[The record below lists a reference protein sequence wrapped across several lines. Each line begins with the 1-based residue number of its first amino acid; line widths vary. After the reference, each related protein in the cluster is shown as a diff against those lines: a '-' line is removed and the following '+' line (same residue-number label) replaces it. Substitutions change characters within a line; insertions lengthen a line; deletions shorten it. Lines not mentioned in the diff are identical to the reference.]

1 MRTVGYPLM
10 DYYMPLHRPSVR
22 GVCISMYPHGSG
34 DGCTHLLS
42 VGCVHTLWIIIYS

>member
-10 DYYMPLHRPSVR
+10 DYYIALHRPSVR

-34 DGCTHLLS
+34 GGCTHLLMS
-42 VGCVHTLWIIIYS
+42 RMCTHTVDNLYS